1 MVGGSGLKNP
11 QFSSLQELQHNQ
23 DGNEKLI
30 HCVFSLQDQEPS
42 LPEGNKRASFGVV
55 FFFFF
60 KNPHLWAHFTNL
72 KGCTRM
78 FCFKS
83 NKSYCDK

>member
-60 KNPHLWAHFTNL
+60 IKKPTPLGTF
-72 KGCTRM
+72 
-78 FCFKS
+78 
-83 NKSYCDK
+83 